1 MPLGLTGSGY
11 SSGMD
16 KSFDERLRDNKI
28 RSQAAAQGKSVKDFL
43 EDNAFLEE
51 SKALDAQDQRDME
64 EENWAGFE
72 QDPAG
77 AQPESMVAR
86 LAKEEGLRQANVLRE
101 GGAPEK
107 MDTGTY
113 TELDAATAAVDS
125 ETLDE
130 LATEK
135 ASART
140 AGIDDL
146 SASGPNVFRQNYA
159 DSETLD
165 ELATEEAS
173 ARTAGIDDLSAS
185 GSDMY
190 KKKYT
195 ENFGP
200 GGVLDSEAQEDL
212 DIERASERSGLMPI
226 EDAEAQIDE
235 MAAAGEQSNFQRYE
249 EDPAVK
255 EFKELNEK
263 AVAGD
268 PKALKDRASIFKGM
282 PKEEKAMA
290 KEELGNYYIGPGGY
304 AINLDKLGASRE
316 RAVNMSMLQFVPD
329 HAKSQ
334 MLASWGYIDQED
346 VDKSPDDP
354 KITVAEIKVAGTL
367 AVQEMVN
374 KGSKDV
380 AVLNNSG
387 AFKRIAEQTRSAE
400 VIKTGQYK
408 NNTDLSTM
416 NNSMKEKLARLDI
429 DWKELQQH
437 STEIMHLNDLDLDQW
452 KTEKGFNLRKEEMKD
467 VRDHFAKEMTF
478 KYKNIENVHAFKGAQ
493 LAQRGAEFAM
503 TYGLKSDAQQKAWV
517 VKQHDMTMSKVQ
529 SLYDAGNPE
538 GAVMVFQS
546 LSPDTPFDITG
557 YWKKLAKG
565 STFGNAAVEKEFEKM
580 YGVGN
585 TKTGI
590 NKYVSEKM
598 RIRKKYSSDTPNEKL
613 ESTEI
618 DNWVR
623 LNQKNSNFTEPLGPA
638 WGDMSEEERNETGGY
653 PAWKAG
659 MVNKAVTFEIGQGD
673 FKGVYNAMESGKI
686 KITPK
691 KTSPVVEEPVVEKAT
706 VEGPETESAPPDI
719 REVPDKPTMGNIQKQ
734 LNRINDTPKKMSGSL
749 KKGEDKFN
757 NILKAEG
764 GIADKRL
771 MMFNNREE
779 LLDYFEKRP
788 ELLSKPAGLR
798 GDTIGRGASGSL
810 VGTTKKNNLDLQH
823 YVLKELEKRNLRN
836 QRG

>member
-64 EENWAGFE
+64 EENWADFE
-72 QDPAG
+72 QDPAEV
-77 AQPESMVAR
+77 QPQSLVAR
-86 LAKEEGLRQANVLRE
+86 LAEEEGLRQANVLRE

-107 MDTGTY
+107 MDTGAY
-113 TELDAATAAVDS
+113 TALDAASAAQQRQEIEEAAPQFANY
-125 ETLDE
+125 ETPEYEEAKESGSGFMDWAKKKFPTLRPQAE
-130 LATEK
+130 VEAGLQEK
-135 ASART
+135 AKLR
-140 AGIDDL
+140 DL
-146 SASGPNVFRQNYA
+146 KDEWQSDPNIQDEMIKR
-159 DSETLD
+159 ETM
-165 ELATEEAS
+165 AT
-173 ARTAGIDDLSAS
+173 
-185 GSDMY
+185 GSDIEGKDNEGFM
-190 KKKYT
+190 
-195 ENFGP
+195 P
-200 GGVLDSEAQEDL
+200 DSPEAL
-212 DIERASERSGLMPI
+212 
-226 EDAEAQIDE
+226 
-235 MAAAGEQSNFQRYE
+235 AAAGEQSNFQRDE
-249 EDPAVK
+249 SNLAVK
-255 EFKELNEK
+255 EFKTLNEK

-691 KTSPVVEEPVVEKAT
+691 KTSPVVEEPVVEEAT